1 MPPRPIVRDPAVED
15 SPWCIEGTQI
25 AVIQIQQDYA
35 RSGEAALDGYRHMG
49 LTDNELAAALA
60 FRFPSIGAR
69 VIEPEIIGLA
79 VQCECGIKRK
89 TYVAPPAYETD
100 ACPCG
105 RVWQVDVSLTPVV
118 RPDTEPRPMGGTGS

>member
-1 MPPRPIVRDPAVED
+1 MPSRPIARDPAVGD

-25 AVIQIQQDYA
+25 AVMQLQQDVRQRGDAA
-35 RSGEAALDGYRHMG
+35 RAAYRLMG
-49 LTDNELAAALA
+49 LTDEELDAALA
-60 FRFPSIGAR
+60 FRFPSIGVG

-89 TYVAPPAYETD
+89 THIAPPAYETD

-105 RVWQVDVSLTPVV
+105 RVWQVQVQLTPTV
-118 RPDTEPRPMGGTGS
+118 RPDTDPTPLDRSAS